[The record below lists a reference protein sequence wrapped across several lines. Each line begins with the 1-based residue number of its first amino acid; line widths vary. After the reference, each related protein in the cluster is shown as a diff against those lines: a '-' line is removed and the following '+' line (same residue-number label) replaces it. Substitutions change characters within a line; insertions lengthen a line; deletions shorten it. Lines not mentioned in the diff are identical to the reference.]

1 MVTGLCILPPIMQHN
16 ADADYSENLFR
27 PFISFSW
34 FYYKICTKYQAAR
47 AQMVW
52 VVFLIS
58 QKTADTA
65 KPIKGRPK

>member
-1 MVTGLCILPPIMQHN
+1 MVTGLRILPPIMQHN
-16 ADADYSENLFR
+16 ADADYSEILFR
-27 PFISFSW
+27 LFISFCW

-65 KPIKGRPK
+65 KPIKGIPK